1 MSNPWPPVSSV
12 DEDRPMKQREPGEN
26 RSGYIGALAGFAL
39 ALSLVLFGILKTV
52 FLIVLSA
59 AGFYIGRRF
68 FSNRKEIRDLLDRL
82 LPPGRFR

>member
-1 MSNPWPPVSSV
+1 
-12 DEDRPMKQREPGEN
+12 MKQREPGEN